1 MWRTRSSNFLL
12 KERIEYSEFGKHG
25 RWRETKKYNHLLK
38 SELQKYNEDDLNSKG
53 QMEDNIEESQKTI
66 VGLRI

>member
-1 MWRTRSSNFLL
+1 MEAKEKL
-12 KERIEYSEFGKHG
+12 KKE
-25 RWRETKKYNHLLK
+25 NHLLK